1 VNELHVKLNGQETPL
16 RGPLAGGPPVY
27 EFCFGKG
34 EGYAQTHYSGFD
46 GPEQSLEAVDVS
58 TVGKRGDI

>member
-1 VNELHVKLNGQETPL
+1 
-16 RGPLAGGPPVY
+16 VY